1 MIEASKRG
9 ASEPARKLEVA
20 TVATTVVRDVRTA
33 VGPIS
38 DARVAVGPS
47 VVLRHE
53 HDDRDFVVF
62 VWCIGHSCPSPWA
75 HVQDCS
81 TVPARS
87 TRHND
92 TGAMIIADA
101 WQRSHAPTIPLT
113 CCRNLRIARL
123 AYHVCQTPWQNDH
136 GV

>member
-1 MIEASKRG
+1 LIEASKSGSAGLVRT
-9 ASEPARKLEVA
+9 PEVA
-20 TVATTVVRDVRTA
+20 TVATAVVRDVRTA
-33 VGPIS
+33 VEPKS
-38 DARVAVGPS
+38 DASVAVGPS

-53 HDDRDFVVF
+53 HDDRDVVVF
-62 VWCIGHSCPSPWA
+62 GWCIGHSPSPWA
-75 HVQDCS
+75 QVQACS
-81 TVPARS
+81 TVPAGS
-87 TRHND
+87 TRHSD

-101 WQRSHAPTIPLT
+101 WQRSHAPMIPLT